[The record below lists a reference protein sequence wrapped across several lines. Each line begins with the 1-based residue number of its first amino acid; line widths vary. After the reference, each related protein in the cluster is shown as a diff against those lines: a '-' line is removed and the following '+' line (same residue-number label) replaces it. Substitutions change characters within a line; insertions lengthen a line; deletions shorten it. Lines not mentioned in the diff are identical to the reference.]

1 MLYQCRNGATRLK
14 NWNVCFICCWRH
26 WCKNTIE
33 PSKWSNS
40 SRLQKMYL
48 EKDSNWIQVENEI
61 QTVTPAIRIS
71 SHKKQK
77 KSPIVVLRTSL
88 FETKS
93 IMNTCI
99 SSKLGMV
106 RDIFNREFEWA
117 LPENA
122 PCCCFEWYNIEPEMP
137 ASAIENCIFLR
148 VDQKIEIGWYGLR
161 TISGNWIWHA
171 KKFLEFFELHPKPFN
186 WNSHDSWAM
195 NNGNRKKGSKYH
207 DAWLPGARLSFVE
220 LTAVK
225 CRSSDSL

>member
-1 MLYQCRNGATRLK
+1 MGIEGATKLK

-48 EKDSNWIQVENEI
+48 EKDSNRIQVENEI

-71 SHKKQK
+71 SHTKSKK

-88 FETKS
+88 SETKS

-106 RDIFNREFEWA
+106 RDFFNRELRMSPSWGCSMLLFWMIQYRARNACKCHWKLHIFEGRS
-117 LPENA
+117 E
-122 PCCCFEWYNIEPEMP
+122 
-137 ASAIENCIFLR
+137 
-148 VDQKIEIGWYGLR
+148 
-161 TISGNWIWHA
+161 
-171 KKFLEFFELHPKPFN
+171 N
-186 WNSHDSWAM
+186 WNRMIWIA
-195 NNGNRKKGSKYH
+195 YH
-207 DAWLPGARLSFVE
+207 FR
-220 LTAVK
+220 
-225 CRSSDSL
+225 